1 MLQLDFA
8 QISLLSIVSL
18 RPHVRWMSVSVLRS
32 IFQLAWKMWVLWSV
46 FVWPPTQKHYN
57 WAWLRQCSCLALF
70 CGHGSGE
77 WVCWFWELYIFLFSF
92 REKCGLCNDLCLSG
106 QLYQKLYCRALLRL
120 LTGAALQP
128 CVRWVSALG
137 PRSMYFFSTCVRNV
151 SIVMICVWPAVSK
164 TLQLGLTQTSLLV
177 LSSASLWPCIRWVN
191 VLVARSVY
199 ISFQLAWKIASI

>member
-1 MLQLDFA
+1 MLQMDFA

-18 RPHVRWMSVSVLRS
+18 RPRVRWMSVSVLRS
-32 IFQLAWKMWVLWSV
+32 VFQLAWKMWVLWSV

-106 QLYQKLYCRALLRL
+106 QLYQKLYCRTLLRL
-120 LTGAALQP
+120 YFWLALL
-128 CVRWVSALG
+128 CSRVSGEWVH
-137 PRSMYFFSTCVRNV
+137 
-151 SIVMICVWPAVSK
+151 
-164 TLQLGLTQTSLLV
+164 
-177 LSSASLWPCIRWVN
+177 WVQD
-191 VLVARSVY
+191 LC
-199 ISFQLAWKIASI
+199 ISFQLA